1 MSKEN
6 TAGGS
11 THCQAMRTCLTA
23 QILCN
28 EAAASLARTRAICGE
43 KKLAQN
49 RFWMWRENP
58 MQSRICFF
66 SPTPNKKEAQ
76 MCVPA
81 LHIFSFLMSCFFMYC
96 PVYVVSVG
104 VWMVWNCMSVVL
116 WFCSSCPCW
125 PVVCLMDACYPVIWS
140 TLTGHLLQNQN
151 RSGIVLLY
159 RSLDSSRLFRLFH
172 CYV

>member
-1 MSKEN
+1 MDAHTVKQCARVS
-6 TAGGS
+6 
-11 THCQAMRTCLTA
+11 A

-28 EAAASLARTRAICGE
+28 EARRVSSAHTCHMRG
-43 KKLAQN
+43 KKNKL
-49 RFWMWRENP
+49 RIDSEHCWRENQ

-96 PVYVVSVG
+96 PVYVVSVS

-116 WFCSSCPCW
+116 WFCSSCPCC
-125 PVVCLMDACYPVIWS
+125 PAVCLMDACYPVIWS